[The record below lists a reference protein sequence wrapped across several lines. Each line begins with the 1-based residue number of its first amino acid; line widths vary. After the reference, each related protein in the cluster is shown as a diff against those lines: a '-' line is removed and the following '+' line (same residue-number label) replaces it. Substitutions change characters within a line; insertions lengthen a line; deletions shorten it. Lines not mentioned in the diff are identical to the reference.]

1 METTLLY
8 RAVAD
13 ISRLPIISN
22 TSVKTIPSFERE
34 SPFDVYFMGK
44 ASKQVT
50 FKMPLK
56 ININNDDGYYIV
68 SDDLFLVYGEGKDQQ
83 AAMEDYLLSLVE
95 FYDIVKEESSHDKF
109 EAAQL
114 KLLDLYIDVK

>member
-1 METTLLY
+1 METILLY

-50 FKMPLK
+50 FKMQLK

-83 AAMEDYLLSLVE
+83 SAMEDYLLSLVE